1 LVYGGDDVPGIRRRG
16 RQRVRYVDDRT
27 GRVVRDPRV
36 LERIAALAV
45 PPAWT
50 DVWISADPAGHL
62 QATGRDA
69 RGRKQY
75 RYHPRYRSHRDATKF
90 DQLLTFGRA
99 LPALR
104 RGVEADLSQ
113 RGLPLDRVTAVV
125 VALLDDTGV
134 RVGNECYAQD
144 NGSFGLTT
152 LRDRHVR
159 IQGDGIRMRF
169 VGKSAKEHEIELH
182 DARLARL
189 VRRCRDLPGQ
199 LLFQWVDEDGV
210 RHPLRSDDVNNY
222 LRRLSA
228 TEATAKTFRTWSATV
243 YAAVALAEVAGAS
256 AEKLRP
262 RLVRHAVGVV
272 ADQLGNTPTVC
283 RASYIHPGVISAFED
298 GRLEALWRGASAR
311 GSRWLSVD
319 ERRLLHVLPDLTV

>member
-1 LVYGGDDVPGIRRRG
+1 
-16 RQRVRYVDDRT
+16 VRYVDQRS
-27 GRVVRDPRV
+27 GQVVSDPRL

-50 DVWISADPAGHL
+50 DVWISADPASHL

-75 RYHPRYRSHRDATKF
+75 RYHPGYRSHRDATKF
-90 DQLLTFGRA
+90 DQLLTFGSA

-104 RGVEADLSQ
+104 RGVEADLTR
-113 RGLPLDRVTAVV
+113 RGLPLHRVTALVV
-125 VALLDDTGV
+125 SLLDETGV
-134 RVGNECYAQD
+134 RVGNECYAQE

-159 IQGDGIRMRF
+159 IQGDGIQLRF
-169 VGKSAKEHEIELH
+169 VGKSAKEHDIELH

-199 LLFQWVDEDGV
+199 QLFQWVDEDGV
-210 RHPLRSDDVNNY
+210 RHPLRSDDVNDY

-228 TEATAKTFRTWSATV
+228 TAVTAKTFRTWSATV
-243 YAAVALAEVAGAS
+243 YAAVALAEVGAE
-256 AEKLRP
+256 APVEARP
-262 RLVRHAVGVV
+262 RIVREAVKVV
-272 ADQLGNTPTVC
+272 AGQLGNTPAVC
-283 RASYIHPGVISAFED
+283 RSSYIHPGVIDAFED
-298 GRLEALWRGASAR
+298 GRLGELWTGASGR
-311 GSRWLSVD
+311 GSRWLSAD
-319 ERRLLHVLPDLTV
+319 ERRLLRVLPELTG